1 MKNTLKN
8 RALSV
13 ILAVLMLV
21 SAFAVCIPAS
31 AATASETLENAF
43 GKVLWS
49 ADFDYEAATAR
60 GTATRNLLAA
70 PTNGDGKLNLWTG
83 GGASTGINV
92 SAALTGSALQFVGAT
107 YPADCTQGHSKPV
120 IQESYSVEGYKDVCK
135 VKCKCCGQIYYTY
148 DKVESEYDEYAPE
161 IYDIFDETMA
171 SEGFRGEVNG
181 NMLPQANETAGFY
194 VGNEL
199 GVDASYNI
207 WDDNEVLDE
216 GSFALNFDFM
226 LPENGKVNIDPSM
239 DGNQFWSLLTWV
251 TGNADAN
258 SDNGY
263 AAILSVGA
271 LDTNSDGTF
280 DKHFLTTGFDAA
292 AQSKTLVSADDATD
306 EQKNNQSIKIEDTTY
321 YYMDDAS
328 IYDLKVGEWV
338 NISLSF
344 DTCAN
349 MMSIYVNGEH
359 ILTQYAN
366 VASSLPDISASKSLL
381 RSYLRFGDGFSGRFK
396 YAWALRDVELVPD
409 AGFFGNHS
417 GSPAYV
423 MDFGSADCTLK
434 SNISENVFGTHNAHD
449 KYTRFPDSE
458 TAQGYTKYKASSV
471 ANLAGGISRMM
482 DVVKSTKNRFTGEFV
497 DVLSSD
503 GSKYSIDVT
512 FAIPDRALKANE
524 ITALSAKFKDL
535 DKDSRMHQILA
546 HVSYS
551 ILRLSKWS
559 DANQVRLL
567 YCNEKGLYNN
577 QLAESGY
584 WYFCD
589 KAGNI
594 YNPITELDKNGRP
607 LKVTSVKA
615 VIDEWSNTYTL
626 YINGELAYMKNG
638 AESKELK
645 PAANMAMKVQTNSGS
660 LLNKATYTGNKAAYA
675 GVYTNAP
682 EYQAWV
688 KSGNAYAMIP
698 HTLTVTTT
706 DAETGDPVETA
717 VTHGG
722 KSTSYR
728 DISYIR
734 FFQASYEYIVEE
746 IKLEKIKDSDVE
758 YVGSQVKLGT
768 EADTTFDLRFVF
780 GVDDLY
786 ANGISY
792 HVTAKVDDLVNASEG
807 KETDVDANVYSSIIA
822 GGKKVNAYEY
832 FEGEYFSVFKVE
844 GVEVSDAKT
853 LYTFEITPYVTNAN
867 GKKVATGEVY
877 TVQYNGIGQYVG
889 CSVDTLAE

>member
-49 ADFDYEAATAR
+49 ADFDYEAATAK

-92 SAALTGSALQFVGAT
+92 NAALTGSALQFVGAT

-120 IQESYSVEGYKDVCK
+120 KQESYSVEGYKDVYK
-135 VKCKCCGQIYYTY
+135 VKCECCEQIYYTY

-194 VGNEL
+194 VGNKL

-207 WDDNEVLDE
+207 WDDKLALDE

-226 LPENGKVNIDPSM
+226 LPENGMVNTNPSM

-306 EQKNNQSIKIEDTTY
+306 EQKKNQSIKIEDTTY

-366 VASSLPDISASKSLL
+366 VASSLPGISASTPLL

-434 SNISENVFGTHNAHD
+434 SNISENVFGTHNAND
-449 KYTRFPDSE
+449 KYKQVLDSE
-458 TAQGYTKYKASSV
+458 TAQGYTKYTVSSI
-471 ANLAGGISRMM
+471 ANLLGSNTKMM

-512 FAIPDRALKANE
+512 FAIPNRALTAKE
-524 ITALSAKFKDL
+524 ITALSAKYKDL
-535 DKDSRMHQILA
+535 AEGSTMPQLLA
-546 HVSYS
+546 HVSYV

-559 DANQVRLL
+559 DANQIRLL
-567 YCNEKGLYNN
+567 YHNDKGMFNVLNDGEKWFFCN
-577 QLAESGY
+577 
-584 WYFCD
+584 
-589 KAGNI
+589 KAGDI
-594 YNPITELDKNGRP
+594 YNAFSELDKSGRP
-607 LKVTSVKA
+607 RAMTNVKA
-615 VIDEWSNTYTL
+615 VVDEWNNTYTL
-626 YINGELAYMKNG
+626 YINGELAYRKQGVDGTNII
-638 AESKELK
+638 
-645 PAANMAMKVQTNSGS
+645 PAADMPMKVQINSGS
-660 LLNKATYTGNKAAYA
+660 LLNKATYKGNKAAYA

-682 EYQAWV
+682 EYKAWV
-688 KSGNAYAMIP
+688 NSGKAYAMIP

-706 DAETGDPVETA
+706 DAETGAPVETA
-717 VTHGG
+717 VTHDG
-722 KSTSYR
+722 KSSTSYR

-734 FFQASYEYIVEE
+734 FFQVSYEYIVEE

-768 EADTTFDLRFVF
+768 EADTPFDLRFVF

-844 GVEVSDAKT
+844 GVEVSTADT
-853 LYTFEITPYVTNAN
+853 LYTFTITPYVTSAS
-867 GKKVATGEVY
+867 GTKVATGEVY

-889 CSVDTLAE
+889 CSVNTLAE